1 MPGATPGADPS
12 RWDRFGLD
20 FADGGRLVLRDK
32 RRLGRVRLE
41 PDLGGVGP
49 DAAEIRRAGFGARV
63 GRGVVPVK
71 ARIMDQSVL
80 AGVGNLLADE
90 ALWRARQDPRQAAGT
105 LTEEQLDRLWRA
117 IRAATRD
124 AIRLGGVHTGKL
136 IPHRVLGAAA
146 RAAARRWSAPRSVAA
161 PPGGAAASRPDR
173 RRYVRARRVRL
184 RSSWRSMT
192 FAMSLRYWSTPLTF
206 RRPS

>member
-1 MPGATPGADPS
+1 MPGATPRVPTRRAGTAS
-12 RWDRFGLD
+12 RSTSRTAAASCCGTSAAWVGS
-20 FADGGRLVLRDK
+20 A
-32 RRLGRVRLE
+32 LE

-49 DAAEIRRAGFGARV
+49 DAAEIGRAGFRARV

-124 AIRLGGVHTGKL
+124 AIRLGGVHTGKV
-136 IPHRVLGAAA
+136 IPHRVPRRQLPPLRRADGARHDRRPHHLVVQPRAGLTGAARSA
-146 RAAARRWSAPRSVAA
+146 RGACGCA
-161 PPGGAAASRPDR
+161 PPGGR
-173 RRYVRARRVRL
+173 
-184 RSSWRSMT
+184 
-192 FAMSLRYWSTPLTF
+192 
-206 RRPS
+206 